1 MSRIPSSDD
10 SRFAPTSVPGWA
22 TTLSPAEAAMRPVVR
37 FAPTSA
43 ADPELRQ
50 RQPQRRSLTDAA
62 HVWLARLPPRFQ
74 PLCTARLHPHIV
86 NRMAELWATPEQL
99 PAYFNE
105 LLLSP
110 REGRRGFAFEV
121 LTELFDLQ
129 SLLNTRH

>member
-1 MSRIPSSDD
+1 MSRTPPSDD

-22 TTLSPAEAAMRPVVR
+22 TTLSPSEAAMRPVVR
-37 FAPTSA
+37 PMPVVVPG
-43 ADPELRQ
+43 PEGRQ
-50 RQPQRRSLTDAA
+50 RQPQRRSLTDTA

-74 PLCTARLHPHIV
+74 PLCTARSHPHIV
-86 NRMAELWATPEQL
+86 NRMAELWPTPERL

-129 SLLNTRH
+129 SLLQTRH